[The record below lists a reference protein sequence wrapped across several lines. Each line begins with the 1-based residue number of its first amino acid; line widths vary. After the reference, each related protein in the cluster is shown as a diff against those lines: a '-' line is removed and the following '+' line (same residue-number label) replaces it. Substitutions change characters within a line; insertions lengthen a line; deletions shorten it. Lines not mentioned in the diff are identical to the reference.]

1 VKHARNIAIILA
13 LAAALAYLP
22 RASTAADTIVWLLT
36 LVMYAALAW
45 FVHTLY
51 RSYRVELYG
60 LGDRMRALL
69 YVSIGVATVAVVGTS
84 DLWDTG
90 AGTVLWFAL
99 VGAALFGVFTVFSHW
114 REQSSY

>member
-1 VKHARNIAIILA
+1 
-13 LAAALAYLP
+13 
-22 RASTAADTIVWLLT
+22 
-36 LVMYAALAW
+36 
-45 FVHTLY
+45 
-51 RSYRVELYG
+51 
-60 LGDRMRALL
+60 MRALL

>member
-1 VKHARNIAIILA
+1 VKHARNIAIVLA

-22 RASTAADTIVWLLT
+22 RAGTAADTIVWILT
-36 LVMYAALAW
+36 LVMYATLAW

-51 RSYRVELYG
+51 RSYRGEIYG

-84 DLWDTG
+84 EMWDTG
-90 AGTVLWFAL
+90 AGTALWFAL
-99 VGAALFGVFTVFSHW
+99 VGAASFGAFTVFSHW
-114 REQSSY
+114 REQNSY

>member
-1 VKHARNIAIILA
+1 MKHARNIAIVLA

-22 RASTAADTIVWLLT
+22 RANTAADAVAWLLT
-36 LVMYAALAW
+36 LVLYGALAW

-51 RSYRVELYG
+51 RSYRAEIYG

-84 DLWDTG
+84 ELWDTG
-90 AGTVLWFAL
+90 AGTALWFAL
-99 VGAALFGVFTVFSHW
+99 VGAASFGVFTVFAHW
-114 REQSSY
+114 REENTY